1 MSNQEHD
8 AKLDA
13 EFRAI
18 VNAPD
23 AWPTLASEN
32 IVYYS
37 ATGDLRREINTTV
50 ADVVNFVHDMRP

>member
-1 MSNQEHD
+1 MEHD
-8 AKLDA
+8 AKLDS

-32 IVYYS
+32 IVYYG
-37 ATGDLRREINTTV
+37 AVAALRRDINTGV
-50 ADVVNFVHDMRP
+50 ADVINFVHGMRP